1 MCYNST
7 VAYFRQVVVEDFQG
21 DRKGR
26 SYYTERIIVGA
37 GLAPALVAIAL
48 EDFSS
53 YVEPAMSWS
62 QTQQT
67 EDLYDQ
73 MSILIGSAIRLLCGE
88 AGVFVISNEAFDPQ
102 SSPEYT
108 MYQLNESALPIL
120 LSNVSPTSEQP
131 LVVTPLSPVLAAQ
144 VGLNDDSTV
153 GADVSCP
160 APMYRPEEER
170 DVERCSLFV
179 HDQAGAMG
187 VLHYLRPAG
196 VISCFERPGG
206 SEGPLHLFIAHLAAG
221 LRSAL
226 KSQLLMKE
234 QRRLAAI
241 FQNSAEGILTVDTAM
256 RIIDFNPAM
265 ERLTGWCE
273 SEVLG
278 RFYYEVL
285 RPRDR
290 QGNELGLQGSPI
302 LQAFAGQTVVDREMV
317 ISARDGQR
325 FDVCVAASCVRS
337 AKGEPMSGI
346 LNVRDITR
354 EREQEEQRSTFIS
367 VISHELQ
374 TPIAIIKGYA
384 STLARTDAIFD
395 PVDPRFIVGLRS
407 RLLAVEEEADRLN
420 KLVSN
425 LLYASRIQAGG
436 LQMDIAP
443 LDLSR
448 LIERMVRRLQASNPG
463 LSVQLDLPSI
473 LPTVMA
479 DRDRIEEVLQN
490 LLDNAVK
497 YSPGRPALTVA
508 CRATGDEV
516 IVSVSDAGMGIS
528 LREQEQIFERFH
540 RAGSDVAHSTQGAG
554 LGLYICRAIVEAH
567 GGHIWVEST
576 LHQGS
581 TFSFSL
587 PRAEKAQLPMVVF

>member
-1 MCYNST
+1 
-7 VAYFRQVVVEDFQG
+7 
-21 DRKGR
+21 
-26 SYYTERIIVGA
+26 
-37 GLAPALVAIAL
+37 
-48 EDFSS
+48 
-53 YVEPAMSWS
+53 MSWS
-62 QTQQT
+62 QVQMRQS

-73 MSILIGSAIRLLCGE
+73 ITILIGSAIRLLGGE
-88 AGVFVISNEAFDPQ
+88 AGVFVVSNEAFDPQ
-102 SSPEYT
+102 SSAEYT
-108 MYQLNESALPIL
+108 LYQLDESAVPLLLSYAQEGRQPNSVCPFVIAPL
-120 LSNVSPTSEQP
+120 TAPLAAQLELSNVEN
-131 LVVTPLSPVLAAQ
+131 VEEDDAASI
-144 VGLNDDSTV
+144 VETEKKLK
-153 GADVSCP
+153 AF
-160 APMYRPEEER
+160 
-170 DVERCSLFV
+170 ERCSLFLS
-179 HDQAGAMG
+179 DQAG
-187 VLHYLRPAG
+187 VLGILHFVRPAG
-196 VISCFERPGG
+196 TTSCFERSGEFEGG
-206 SEGPLHLFIAHLAAG
+206 TLELFIAYLAAG

-226 KSQLLMKE
+226 KSQSLVKE
-234 QRRLAAI
+234 QMRLAAI
-241 FQNSAEGILTVDTAM
+241 FQHSAEGILTVDNAL

-265 ERLTGWCE
+265 ERLTGWRE

-302 LQAFAGQTVVDREMV
+302 LQAFAGQSVENREMV

-325 FDVCVAASCVRS
+325 FDVSVTASCVRS
-337 AKGEPMSGI
+337 ARGEPVSGI

-384 STLARTDAIFD
+384 STLARPDAMLD
-395 PVDPRFIVGLRS
+395 SKALHS
-407 RLLAVEEEADRLN
+407 RLLAIEEEADRLN
-420 KLVSN
+420 KLVGN

-436 LQMDIAP
+436 LQMEIAP
-443 LDLSR
+443 LDLIP
-448 LIERMVRRLQASNPG
+448 LIEGVVHRLQVKSPDVRVS
-463 LSVQLDLPSI
+463 LELPPN

-490 LLDNAVK
+490 LLDNAIK
-497 YSPGRPALTVA
+497 YSPHRREVMVV
-508 CRATGDEV
+508 CRATGDDV

-528 LREQEQIFERFH
+528 LRDQELIFDRFQ
-540 RAGSDVAHSTQGAG
+540 RVGSSETPSTQGAG

-576 LHQGS
+576 LHEGS

-587 PRAEKAQLPMVVF
+587 PRVEKARLPMVVF